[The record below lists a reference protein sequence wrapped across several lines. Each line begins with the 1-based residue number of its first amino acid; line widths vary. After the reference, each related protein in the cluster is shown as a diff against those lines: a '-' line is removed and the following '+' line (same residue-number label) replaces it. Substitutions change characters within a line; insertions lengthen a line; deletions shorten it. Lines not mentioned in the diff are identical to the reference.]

1 MAKKVKI
8 GIKVPTSSELNRRYG
23 NLLIN
28 PSTQERPKLWLPSRF
43 LALNYQYGGGIPFGK
58 ILEVMGQESSGKAVP
73 LDSQVLTS
81 TGYKLMGELTLSDK
95 VMDPVSGDPILIIG
109 IYPQGLKRVYKVTFR
124 DGTSA
129 ECSEDHLWEVQF
141 RSHHQYKSQ
150 VLTIKEI
157 LEKGYRTKRASG
169 KGKFKYKYNIP
180 STIPLNFEKK
190 ELPIHPYIL
199 GYILGDGGLGR
210 ANYIMFN
217 IGLEDADSFKHNISK
232 FLKEGA
238 ELEDKGIYE
247 NPFGKTHRFILKG
260 YSKEIRSL
268 CLEGKLSSD
277 KFIPEDYL
285 WSSVEDRKYLLAGL
299 LDSDGTIGEQHNRAK
314 YSSRFKFSSTSSKMI
329 KQLVQVVR
337 SLGGFITEPK
347 PKTRERQ
354 FEGYEKRISKEIRTG
369 GRLPFNPFMLERKR
383 KQYQV
388 KIENQTKSANYRRS
402 IIDISYIGKKEC
414 QCIKVSSE
422 RGLFM
427 LNDFI
432 VTHNTLVAYDFAY
445 CTQQLGGHV
454 IWVDAEQSW
463 DNSWAEQNGIE
474 LDKVTIISSTE
485 IETISDA
492 IADLSIL
499 WRSKLTHNEP
509 ILLVVDSIAAMDCT
523 ENINIKMTDGKAEM
537 GGRAKALYKMFRI
550 RTELLSK
557 LGITQI
563 YINQLRVALNVGF
576 GQDNT
581 CLHYNTMIPFVDGT
595 SMKIGDIIKNKV
607 SKEVWSYNEGSKR
620 FEPKPIVDWVIKEET
635 KKWIQFKT
643 EGPET
648 INGFNGF
655 TCTYTHHCLT
665 NHGWKKAKD
674 ITFEDKLI
682 TKQRRVINGTL
693 KEFLWGTIPFDCSLY
708 GKNGRSTS
716 HITFSN
722 GKQEDYLL
730 WKTQMIEKAFPMKP
744 KGSSKTKFIS
754 TRGYTELYDIYQ
766 KIGKERDPLK
776 LWDLSLPLA
785 PLTLAV
791 WYMDDG
797 HKYSDTKVGISISPN
812 RTDLKELARYLTH
825 VCKLPCN
832 IYSHGIKFTKSGS
845 QNLMEAISA
854 YVIPSMQYKL
864 LSGYGGRFKPFEL
877 DYSEEYLPKEVNIL
891 YINREF
897 DPNNRRFRSPKQRK
911 KYDITIPDNHN
922 FLAGSVEQGVVV
934 HNTSTGGKAL
944 GFYASIRSAFYAGKQ
959 VTKKVKGKERKVGK
973 LVSIRP
979 IKNKV
984 SPLRN
989 TISKAPIYFNP
1000 KYVEYVGFDRYHGF
1014 ADILVEEDV
1023 LEKTSG
1029 GIYKY
1034 KGKTVAR
1041 GEEKFQSV
1049 VEEDDKL
1056 RRKLIKA
1063 CGINTIRVTQSK
1075 IDELVEKG
1083 INLFPV
1089 DGNLDYESQSD
1100 DSEDEEEEEEFED

>member
-73 LDSQVLTS
+73 LDSPVLTP
-81 TGYKLMGELTLSDK
+81 TGYKLMGELSLSDK
-95 VMDPVSGDPILIIG
+95 VMDPVSGDPISIIG

-157 LEKGYRTKRASG
+157 LEKGYRTKRVSG

-260 YSKEIRSL
+260 YSKEIKSL

-299 LDSDGTIGEQHNRAK
+299 LDSDGTIGEQHNRAR

-329 KQLVQVVR
+329 KQLVQIVR

-347 PKTRERQ
+347 SKIRERQ

-581 CLHYNTMIPFVDGT
+581 
-595 SMKIGDIIKNKV
+595 
-607 SKEVWSYNEGSKR
+607 
-620 FEPKPIVDWVIKEET
+620 
-635 KKWIQFKT
+635 
-643 EGPET
+643 
-648 INGFNGF
+648 
-655 TCTYTHHCLT
+655 
-665 NHGWKKAKD
+665 
-674 ITFEDKLI
+674 
-682 TKQRRVINGTL
+682 
-693 KEFLWGTIPFDCSLY
+693 
-708 GKNGRSTS
+708 
-716 HITFSN
+716 
-722 GKQEDYLL
+722 
-730 WKTQMIEKAFPMKP
+730 
-744 KGSSKTKFIS
+744 
-754 TRGYTELYDIYQ
+754 
-766 KIGKERDPLK
+766 
-776 LWDLSLPLA
+776 
-785 PLTLAV
+785 
-791 WYMDDG
+791 
-797 HKYSDTKVGISISPN
+797 
-812 RTDLKELARYLTH
+812 
-825 VCKLPCN
+825 
-832 IYSHGIKFTKSGS
+832 
-845 QNLMEAISA
+845 
-854 YVIPSMQYKL
+854 
-864 LSGYGGRFKPFEL
+864 
-877 DYSEEYLPKEVNIL
+877 
-891 YINREF
+891 
-897 DPNNRRFRSPKQRK
+897 
-911 KYDITIPDNHN
+911 
-922 FLAGSVEQGVVV
+922 
-934 HNTSTGGKAL
+934 TSTGGKAL

-984 SPLRN
+984 APLRN

-1063 CGINTIRVTQSK
+1063 CGINTITTTQKHLEDLKS
-1075 IDELVEKG
+1075 KG

>member
-73 LDSQVLTS
+73 LDSPVLTP
-81 TGYKLMGELTLSDK
+81 TGYKLMGELSLSDK
-95 VMDPVSGDPILIIG
+95 VMDPVSGDPISIIG

-141 RSHHQYKSQ
+141 RSHNQYKSQ
-150 VLTIKEI
+150 VLTLKEI

-285 WSSVEDRKYLLAGL
+285 WSSVEDRKYLLSGL

-347 PKTRERQ
+347 SKIRERQ

-388 KIENQTKSANYRRS
+388 KIESQTKSANYRRS
-402 IIDISYIGKKEC
+402 IIDISYVGKKEC

-445 CTQQLGGHV
+445 CTQQLGGV
-454 IWVDAEQSW
+454 VLLADAEQAFT
-463 DNSWAEQNGIE
+463 NKWAEQNG
-474 LDKVTIISSTE
+474 LDLDRVLILR
-485 IETISDA
+485 ETSVEVISDW
-492 IADLSIL
+492 IAQYSLY
-499 WRSKLTHNEP
+499 WRSILTHNEP
-509 ILLVVDSIAAMDCT
+509 ILVIIDSLASLDT
-523 ENINIKMTDGKAEM
+523 SENINSQMTDSKADM
-537 GGRAKALYKMFRI
+537 GNRAKAIYKMFRI
-550 RTELLSK
+550 RSELLSK
-557 LGITQI
+557 LGVTMIC
-563 YINQLRVALNVGF
+563 INQLRKNLKAGMFQNPDTTPG
-576 GQDNT
+576 GQA
-581 CLHYNTMIPFVDGT
+581 
-595 SMKIGDIIKNKV
+595 MK
-607 SKEVWSYNEGSKR
+607 
-620 FEPKPIVDWVIKEET
+620 
-635 KKWIQFKT
+635 
-643 EGPET
+643 
-648 INGFNGF
+648 
-655 TCTYTHHCLT
+655 
-665 NHGWKKAKD
+665 
-674 ITFEDKLI
+674 
-682 TKQRRVINGTL
+682 
-693 KEFLWGTIPFDCSLY
+693 
-708 GKNGRSTS
+708 
-716 HITFSN
+716 
-722 GKQEDYLL
+722 
-730 WKTQMIEKAFPMKP
+730 
-744 KGSSKTKFIS
+744 
-754 TRGYTELYDIYQ
+754 
-766 KIGKERDPLK
+766 
-776 LWDLSLPLA
+776 
-785 PLTLAV
+785 
-791 WYMDDG
+791 
-797 HKYSDTKVGISISPN
+797 
-812 RTDLKELARYLTH
+812 
-825 VCKLPCN
+825 
-832 IYSHGIKFTKSGS
+832 
-845 QNLMEAISA
+845 
-854 YVIPSMQYKL
+854 
-864 LSGYGGRFKPFEL
+864 
-877 DYSEEYLPKEVNIL
+877 
-891 YINREF
+891 
-897 DPNNRRFRSPKQRK
+897 
-911 KYDITIPDNHN
+911 
-922 FLAGSVEQGVVV
+922 
-934 HNTSTGGKAL
+934 
-944 GFYASIRSAFYAGKQ
+944 FYASIRSGFYGSK
-959 VTKKVKGKERKVGK
+959 TITEKHKGKEVKVGRYT
-973 LVSIRP
+973 SIRME
-979 IKNKV
+979 KNKIAP
-984 SPLRN
+984 SRA
-989 TISKAPIYFNP
+989 TISKAPMYYNP
-1000 KYVEYVGFDRYHGF
+1000 KYHDVGFDRYFGLG
-1014 ADILVEEDV
+1014 DILVEEEV

-1034 KGKTVAR
+1034 KGKTIAR
-1041 GEEKFQSV
+1041 GDEKLQLV
-1049 VEEDDKL
+1049 IEEDEKL
-1056 RRKLIKA
+1056 RKRFIKA
-1063 CGINTIRVTQSK
+1063 CGINTITTTQKHLDDLKS
-1075 IDELVEKG
+1075 KG

>member
-58 ILEVMGQESSGKAVP
+58 ILEVMGQSSSGK
-73 LDSQVLTS
+73 S
-81 TGYKLMGELTLSDK
+81 
-95 VMDPVSGDPILIIG
+95 LI
-109 IYPQGLKRVYKVTFR
+109 
-124 DGTSA
+124 
-129 ECSEDHLWEVQF
+129 
-141 RSHHQYKSQ
+141 
-150 VLTIKEI
+150 
-157 LEKGYRTKRASG
+157 
-169 KGKFKYKYNIP
+169 
-180 STIPLNFEKK
+180 
-190 ELPIHPYIL
+190 
-199 GYILGDGGLGR
+199 
-210 ANYIMFN
+210 
-217 IGLEDADSFKHNISK
+217 
-232 FLKEGA
+232 
-238 ELEDKGIYE
+238 
-247 NPFGKTHRFILKG
+247 
-260 YSKEIRSL
+260 
-268 CLEGKLSSD
+268 
-277 KFIPEDYL
+277 
-285 WSSVEDRKYLLAGL
+285 
-299 LDSDGTIGEQHNRAK
+299 
-314 YSSRFKFSSTSSKMI
+314 
-329 KQLVQVVR
+329 
-337 SLGGFITEPK
+337 
-347 PKTRERQ
+347 
-354 FEGYEKRISKEIRTG
+354 
-369 GRLPFNPFMLERKR
+369 
-383 KQYQV
+383 
-388 KIENQTKSANYRRS
+388 
-402 IIDISYIGKKEC
+402 
-414 QCIKVSSE
+414 
-422 RGLFM
+422 
-427 LNDFI
+427 
-432 VTHNTLVAYDFAY
+432 AYDFAY

-474 LDKVTIISSTE
+474 LDKVTLINSTE

-509 ILLVVDSIAAMDCT
+509 ILIVVDSIAAMDCT

-581 CLHYNTMIPFVDGT
+581 
-595 SMKIGDIIKNKV
+595 
-607 SKEVWSYNEGSKR
+607 
-620 FEPKPIVDWVIKEET
+620 
-635 KKWIQFKT
+635 
-643 EGPET
+643 
-648 INGFNGF
+648 
-655 TCTYTHHCLT
+655 
-665 NHGWKKAKD
+665 
-674 ITFEDKLI
+674 
-682 TKQRRVINGTL
+682 
-693 KEFLWGTIPFDCSLY
+693 
-708 GKNGRSTS
+708 
-716 HITFSN
+716 
-722 GKQEDYLL
+722 
-730 WKTQMIEKAFPMKP
+730 
-744 KGSSKTKFIS
+744 
-754 TRGYTELYDIYQ
+754 
-766 KIGKERDPLK
+766 
-776 LWDLSLPLA
+776 
-785 PLTLAV
+785 
-791 WYMDDG
+791 
-797 HKYSDTKVGISISPN
+797 
-812 RTDLKELARYLTH
+812 
-825 VCKLPCN
+825 
-832 IYSHGIKFTKSGS
+832 
-845 QNLMEAISA
+845 
-854 YVIPSMQYKL
+854 
-864 LSGYGGRFKPFEL
+864 
-877 DYSEEYLPKEVNIL
+877 
-891 YINREF
+891 
-897 DPNNRRFRSPKQRK
+897 
-911 KYDITIPDNHN
+911 
-922 FLAGSVEQGVVV
+922 
-934 HNTSTGGKAL
+934 TSTGGKAL

-1063 CGINTIRVTQSK
+1063 CGINTITTTQKHLDDLKS
-1075 IDELVEKG
+1075 KG

>member
-73 LDSQVLTS
+73 LDSPILTS
-81 TGYKLMGELTLSDK
+81 TGYKLMGELSLSDK
-95 VMDPVSGDPILIIG
+95 VMDPVSGDPIPIIG

-299 LDSDGTIGEQHNRAK
+299 LDSDGTIGEQHNRAR

-329 KQLVQVVR
+329 KQLVQIVR

-354 FEGYEKRISKEIRTG
+354 FEGYEKRVSREIRTG

-402 IIDISYIGKKEC
+402 IIDISHIGKKEC

-474 LDKVTIISSTE
+474 LDKVTLINSTE

-509 ILLVVDSIAAMDCT
+509 ILIVVDSIAAMDCT

-581 CLHYNTMIPFVDGT
+581 
-595 SMKIGDIIKNKV
+595 
-607 SKEVWSYNEGSKR
+607 
-620 FEPKPIVDWVIKEET
+620 
-635 KKWIQFKT
+635 
-643 EGPET
+643 
-648 INGFNGF
+648 
-655 TCTYTHHCLT
+655 
-665 NHGWKKAKD
+665 
-674 ITFEDKLI
+674 
-682 TKQRRVINGTL
+682 
-693 KEFLWGTIPFDCSLY
+693 
-708 GKNGRSTS
+708 
-716 HITFSN
+716 
-722 GKQEDYLL
+722 
-730 WKTQMIEKAFPMKP
+730 
-744 KGSSKTKFIS
+744 
-754 TRGYTELYDIYQ
+754 
-766 KIGKERDPLK
+766 
-776 LWDLSLPLA
+776 
-785 PLTLAV
+785 
-791 WYMDDG
+791 
-797 HKYSDTKVGISISPN
+797 
-812 RTDLKELARYLTH
+812 
-825 VCKLPCN
+825 
-832 IYSHGIKFTKSGS
+832 
-845 QNLMEAISA
+845 
-854 YVIPSMQYKL
+854 
-864 LSGYGGRFKPFEL
+864 
-877 DYSEEYLPKEVNIL
+877 
-891 YINREF
+891 
-897 DPNNRRFRSPKQRK
+897 
-911 KYDITIPDNHN
+911 
-922 FLAGSVEQGVVV
+922 
-934 HNTSTGGKAL
+934 TSTGGKAL

-1056 RRKLIKA
+1056 RRKLIRA
-1063 CGINTIRVTQSK
+1063 CGINTISVTQNK

>member
-73 LDSQVLTS
+73 LDSPVLTP
-81 TGYKLMGELTLSDK
+81 TGYKLMGELSLSDK
-95 VMDPVSGDPILIIG
+95 VMDPVSGDPISIIG

-124 DGTSA
+124 DGASA

-141 RSHHQYKSQ
+141 RSHNQYKSQ
-150 VLTIKEI
+150 VLTLKEI

-285 WSSVEDRKYLLAGL
+285 WSSVEDRKYLLSGL

-347 PKTRERQ
+347 SKIRERQ

-581 CLHYNTMIPFVDGT
+581 
-595 SMKIGDIIKNKV
+595 
-607 SKEVWSYNEGSKR
+607 
-620 FEPKPIVDWVIKEET
+620 
-635 KKWIQFKT
+635 
-643 EGPET
+643 
-648 INGFNGF
+648 
-655 TCTYTHHCLT
+655 
-665 NHGWKKAKD
+665 
-674 ITFEDKLI
+674 
-682 TKQRRVINGTL
+682 
-693 KEFLWGTIPFDCSLY
+693 
-708 GKNGRSTS
+708 
-716 HITFSN
+716 
-722 GKQEDYLL
+722 
-730 WKTQMIEKAFPMKP
+730 
-744 KGSSKTKFIS
+744 
-754 TRGYTELYDIYQ
+754 
-766 KIGKERDPLK
+766 
-776 LWDLSLPLA
+776 
-785 PLTLAV
+785 
-791 WYMDDG
+791 
-797 HKYSDTKVGISISPN
+797 
-812 RTDLKELARYLTH
+812 
-825 VCKLPCN
+825 
-832 IYSHGIKFTKSGS
+832 
-845 QNLMEAISA
+845 
-854 YVIPSMQYKL
+854 
-864 LSGYGGRFKPFEL
+864 
-877 DYSEEYLPKEVNIL
+877 
-891 YINREF
+891 
-897 DPNNRRFRSPKQRK
+897 
-911 KYDITIPDNHN
+911 
-922 FLAGSVEQGVVV
+922 
-934 HNTSTGGKAL
+934 TSTGGKAL

-1023 LEKTSG
+1023 LEKTPG

-1100 DSEDEEEEEEFED
+1100 DSEDEEEEEFED

>member
-73 LDSQVLTS
+73 LDSPVLTP
-81 TGYKLMGELTLSDK
+81 TGYKLMGELSLSDK
-95 VMDPVSGDPILIIG
+95 VMDPVSGDPISIIG

-124 DGTSA
+124 DGASA

-141 RSHHQYKSQ
+141 GSHNQYKSQ
-150 VLTIKEI
+150 VLTLKEI

-199 GYILGDGGLGR
+199 GYILGDGCLGR

-285 WSSVEDRKYLLAGL
+285 WSSVEDRKYLLSGL

-347 PKTRERQ
+347 SKIRERQ

-581 CLHYNTMIPFVDGT
+581 
-595 SMKIGDIIKNKV
+595 
-607 SKEVWSYNEGSKR
+607 
-620 FEPKPIVDWVIKEET
+620 
-635 KKWIQFKT
+635 
-643 EGPET
+643 
-648 INGFNGF
+648 
-655 TCTYTHHCLT
+655 
-665 NHGWKKAKD
+665 
-674 ITFEDKLI
+674 
-682 TKQRRVINGTL
+682 
-693 KEFLWGTIPFDCSLY
+693 
-708 GKNGRSTS
+708 
-716 HITFSN
+716 
-722 GKQEDYLL
+722 
-730 WKTQMIEKAFPMKP
+730 
-744 KGSSKTKFIS
+744 
-754 TRGYTELYDIYQ
+754 
-766 KIGKERDPLK
+766 
-776 LWDLSLPLA
+776 
-785 PLTLAV
+785 
-791 WYMDDG
+791 
-797 HKYSDTKVGISISPN
+797 
-812 RTDLKELARYLTH
+812 
-825 VCKLPCN
+825 
-832 IYSHGIKFTKSGS
+832 
-845 QNLMEAISA
+845 
-854 YVIPSMQYKL
+854 
-864 LSGYGGRFKPFEL
+864 
-877 DYSEEYLPKEVNIL
+877 
-891 YINREF
+891 
-897 DPNNRRFRSPKQRK
+897 
-911 KYDITIPDNHN
+911 
-922 FLAGSVEQGVVV
+922 
-934 HNTSTGGKAL
+934 TSTGGKAL

-989 TISKAPIYFNP
+989 TISKAPMYYNP
-1000 KYVEYVGFDRYHGF
+1000 KYHDVGFDRYFGLG
-1014 ADILVEEDV
+1014 DILVEEEV

-1034 KGKTVAR
+1034 KGKTIAR
-1041 GEEKFQSV
+1041 GDEKLQLV
-1049 VEEDDKL
+1049 IEEDEKL
-1056 RRKLIKA
+1056 RKRFIKA
-1063 CGINTIRVTQSK
+1063 CGINTITTTQKHLDDLKS
-1075 IDELVEKG
+1075 KG

>member
-73 LDSQVLTS
+73 LDSPVLTP
-81 TGYKLMGELTLSDK
+81 TGYKLMGELSLSDK
-95 VMDPVSGDPILIIG
+95 VMDPVSGDPISIIG

-150 VLTIKEI
+150 VLTIKEL

-260 YSKEIRSL
+260 YSKEIKSL

-299 LDSDGTIGEQHNRAK
+299 LDSDGTIGEQHNRAR

-329 KQLVQVVR
+329 KQLVQIVR

-581 CLHYNTMIPFVDGT
+581 
-595 SMKIGDIIKNKV
+595 
-607 SKEVWSYNEGSKR
+607 
-620 FEPKPIVDWVIKEET
+620 
-635 KKWIQFKT
+635 
-643 EGPET
+643 
-648 INGFNGF
+648 
-655 TCTYTHHCLT
+655 
-665 NHGWKKAKD
+665 
-674 ITFEDKLI
+674 
-682 TKQRRVINGTL
+682 
-693 KEFLWGTIPFDCSLY
+693 
-708 GKNGRSTS
+708 
-716 HITFSN
+716 
-722 GKQEDYLL
+722 
-730 WKTQMIEKAFPMKP
+730 
-744 KGSSKTKFIS
+744 
-754 TRGYTELYDIYQ
+754 
-766 KIGKERDPLK
+766 
-776 LWDLSLPLA
+776 
-785 PLTLAV
+785 
-791 WYMDDG
+791 
-797 HKYSDTKVGISISPN
+797 
-812 RTDLKELARYLTH
+812 
-825 VCKLPCN
+825 
-832 IYSHGIKFTKSGS
+832 
-845 QNLMEAISA
+845 
-854 YVIPSMQYKL
+854 
-864 LSGYGGRFKPFEL
+864 
-877 DYSEEYLPKEVNIL
+877 
-891 YINREF
+891 
-897 DPNNRRFRSPKQRK
+897 
-911 KYDITIPDNHN
+911 
-922 FLAGSVEQGVVV
+922 
-934 HNTSTGGKAL
+934 TSTGGKAL

>member
-73 LDSQVLTS
+73 LDSLILTS
-81 TGYKLMGELTLSDK
+81 TGYKLMGELSLSDK
-95 VMDPVSGDPILIIG
+95 VMDPVSGDPIPIIG

-169 KGKFKYKYNIP
+169 NGKFKYKYNIP

-285 WSSVEDRKYLLAGL
+285 WSSVEDRKYLLSGL

-329 KQLVQVVR
+329 KQLVQIVR

-354 FEGYEKRISKEIRTG
+354 FEGYEKRVSREIRTG

-581 CLHYNTMIPFVDGT
+581 
-595 SMKIGDIIKNKV
+595 
-607 SKEVWSYNEGSKR
+607 
-620 FEPKPIVDWVIKEET
+620 
-635 KKWIQFKT
+635 
-643 EGPET
+643 
-648 INGFNGF
+648 
-655 TCTYTHHCLT
+655 
-665 NHGWKKAKD
+665 
-674 ITFEDKLI
+674 
-682 TKQRRVINGTL
+682 
-693 KEFLWGTIPFDCSLY
+693 
-708 GKNGRSTS
+708 
-716 HITFSN
+716 
-722 GKQEDYLL
+722 
-730 WKTQMIEKAFPMKP
+730 
-744 KGSSKTKFIS
+744 
-754 TRGYTELYDIYQ
+754 
-766 KIGKERDPLK
+766 
-776 LWDLSLPLA
+776 
-785 PLTLAV
+785 
-791 WYMDDG
+791 
-797 HKYSDTKVGISISPN
+797 
-812 RTDLKELARYLTH
+812 
-825 VCKLPCN
+825 
-832 IYSHGIKFTKSGS
+832 
-845 QNLMEAISA
+845 
-854 YVIPSMQYKL
+854 
-864 LSGYGGRFKPFEL
+864 
-877 DYSEEYLPKEVNIL
+877 
-891 YINREF
+891 
-897 DPNNRRFRSPKQRK
+897 
-911 KYDITIPDNHN
+911 
-922 FLAGSVEQGVVV
+922 
-934 HNTSTGGKAL
+934 TSTGGKAL

-1056 RRKLIKA
+1056 RRKLIRA
-1063 CGINTIRVTQSK
+1063 CGINTISVTQNK

-1100 DSEDEEEEEEFED
+1100 DSEDEEEEEFED